1 METDHSFSEKA
12 LMLSCIQKTEQ
23 PAKGFYHRG
32 CKGCDGA
39 ERKGISFALP
49 VLFSNVFSHACKD
62 KKTKTMFTLIPN
74 TQSYSGGRVQ
84 FSAA

>member
-1 METDHSFSEKA
+1 MLLEAPKERFYVRGTMETDHSFSEKA

-39 ERKGISFALP
+39 EREGISFALP
-49 VLFSNVFSHACKD
+49 VLCFPMFSLMPVKIKN
-62 KKTKTMFTLIPN
+62 
-74 TQSYSGGRVQ
+74 
-84 FSAA
+84 